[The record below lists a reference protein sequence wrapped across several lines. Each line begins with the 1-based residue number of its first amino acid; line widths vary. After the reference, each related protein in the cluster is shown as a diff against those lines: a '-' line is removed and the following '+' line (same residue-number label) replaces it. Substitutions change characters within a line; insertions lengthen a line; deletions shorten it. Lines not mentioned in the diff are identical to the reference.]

1 MRPIFLVPILFA
13 SCVLTG
19 GAQEPSA
26 AAMGTAAAP
35 QAQEVAPKV
44 EIPAA
49 DQPSREQLLQ
59 LFDIMRIR
67 SQMATM
73 LKAMPQAVQQQLKSE
88 EQSVQST
95 MPGDSTLTPEQKAA
109 LDKVTAKYMDAAF
122 KLYPVE
128 EMVDD
133 LVAVY
138 QRHLTRE
145 DVEAIT
151 VFYKSPAGQHLLENQ
166 PAMMKE
172 MMPQTTKKMQE
183 RARALTASYSKDLK
197 DALNTSS
204 PPVSK

>member
-26 AAMGTAAAP
+26 AAMGAAAAP

-172 MMPQTTKKMQE
+172 MMPETTKKMQE